1 MGSVVVFL
9 CERLPWRLGC
19 CTSEEGVLRVGVSG
33 CDSLPAPP
41 AMRRVLAYARAYPA
55 ISPHIPCAAARS
67 CPCRA
72 ATPRGRGSFRGSSD
86 TNVVHTRIAGGA
98 TAQRAVANRLH
109 AYCAPATPE
118 ASARHAHPIYAADA
132 RPTACALAD
141 PKQRG
146 RGGCAAVSLV
156 LGLKLRA
163 LRVGAAL
170 L

>member
-1 MGSVVVFL
+1 MNSRPSESQKHACADRVTPILTTQRGKGYPPREPRENVFPHRSSTMPRRHGL
-9 CERLPWRLGC
+9 TIKWAWLVDLVQVAVP
-19 CTSEEGVLRVGVSG
+19 SP
-33 CDSLPAPP
+33 LPAPR

-118 ASARHAHPIYAADA
+118 ASPHHAHPIS
-132 RPTACALAD
+132 RC
-141 PKQRG
+141 
-146 RGGCAAVSLV
+146 
-156 LGLKLRA
+156 
-163 LRVGAAL
+163 
-170 L
+170 